1 MITEFRRRRS
11 RLTALVFTA
20 IVVWLFIVGLVIGAA
35 WSIGRLAG
43 RW

>member
-11 RLTALVFTA
+11 RLTPLIFTA
-20 IVVWLFIVGLVIGAA
+20 AVLWLFILGLVIGAA
-35 WSIGRLAG
+35 WSLGRLAG